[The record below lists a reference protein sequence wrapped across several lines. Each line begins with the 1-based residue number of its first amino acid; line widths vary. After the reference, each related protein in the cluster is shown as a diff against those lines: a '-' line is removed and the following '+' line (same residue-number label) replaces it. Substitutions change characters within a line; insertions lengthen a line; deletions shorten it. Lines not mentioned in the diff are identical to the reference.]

1 MKCSADSGGRT
12 LCLCPLVD
20 PEALLGCV
28 AALVQV
34 AGLVLPHGSPGHGG
48 LRDDELEDL
57 LLEPRGELVGP
68 GGVNIDQSR
77 WTFWTGSLLCSCQWR
92 NIASSSPPQ

>member
-34 AGLVLPHGSPGHGG
+34 AGLDLPHGSPG
-48 LRDDELEDL
+48 E
-57 LLEPRGELVGP
+57 ELVGP
-68 GGVNIDQSR
+68 GDVNIDR
-77 WTFWTGSLLCSCQWR
+77 VR
-92 NIASSSPPQ
+92 E